1 MSIEQTL
8 NHYSSLSAGLAG
20 ESLPW
25 LQAMRQEALA
35 LFADRGFPTLRDED
49 WRYTKLSVL
58 DKTRFE
64 TVPQALADPDLLS
77 AYQLEEAYHLVML
90 NGHFS
95 PELSDGLPASVNGSS
110 LRQALL
116 QQPDQVAE
124 YLGKALPASEH
135 GLITFNNAWFNDGI
149 WLEVGKSQVLD
160 KPIQILHLVT
170 SAQAL
175 AATRNIFIL
184 HPHAQVEIIETYVG
198 AASFSLTVSINEC
211 FLGAD
216 AELKLAK
223 LQAEP
228 EKAVHF
234 GGSYVKQARSS
245 RFKHQNFAF
254 GAQIA
259 RTDIHTDLFQAAEC
273 QLDGLYVAGQRQ
285 HLDTLTRINHLQA
298 HGISREFYKGVLDD
312 NARGVFQGRV
322 VVAQDAQ
329 KTDSEMNNRNLLLS
343 ANAEIDSKPQLE
355 IYADDV
361 KCSHG
366 MTVGQLDEKSMF
378 YLQSRAI
385 DQEAARDLLT
395 FAFAN
400 EMVEKVE
407 HTGFK
412 ALLHQQLLQR
422 FPAIHL

>member
-1 MSIEQTL
+1 MSIEQYL
-8 NHYSSLSAGLAG
+8 NDYPAMRAQLAG
-20 ESLPW
+20 AGHGWLES
-25 LQAMRQEALA
+25 QREFALNA
-35 LFADRGFPTLRDED
+35 FAAKGFPSLRDED
-49 WRYTKLSVL
+49 WRYTKLSGL
-58 DKTRFE
+58 DKTVFSPVQDATLHSGLLE
-64 TVPQALADPDLLS
+64 SYLLADV
-77 AYQLEEAYHLVML
+77 YHLVL
-90 NGHFS
+90 VNGHFC
-95 PELSDGLPASVNGSS
+95 PEASDSLPVEFNCYS
-110 LRQALL
+110 LRQALV

-124 YLGKALPASEH
+124 YLGKALPEAEH
-135 GLITFNNAWFNDGI
+135 SLISFNSAWFSDGI
-149 WLEVGKSQVLD
+149 WLEASQSLVLD
-160 KPIQILHLVT
+160 KPIQILHIVT

-175 AATRNIFIL
+175 AACRNIFIL
-184 HPHAQVEIIETYVG
+184 HPHSEIEIIETYAG
-198 AASFSLTVSINEC
+198 SASSSLTVSVNEC
-211 FLGAD
+211 FIGAN
-216 AELKLAK
+216 AELNLAK
-223 LQAEP
+223 LQTEP

-234 GGSYVKQARSS
+234 GGTYVKQARSS

-254 GAQIA
+254 GAQLA

-329 KTDSEMNNRNLLLS
+329 QTDSEMNNRNLLLS

-366 MTVGQLDEKSMF
+366 MTVGQLDEKSLF

-385 DQEAARDLLT
+385 DEEAARDLLT

-407 HTGFK
+407 HAGFK
-412 ALLHQQLLQR
+412 ALLHEQLLQR